1 MTLIKREGG
10 RIYFFVIGI
19 IVLVSLS
26 HTAYAQTENR
36 VLSQEELS
44 THVIGLEKEVQDLK
58 KIIQQQNEIINKL
71 SSKAEE
77 PKTESI
83 AAVQEKPKEEKSP
96 VLAGMGKVDLSILL
110 QEWYVHDDHA
120 KDNFKHRRLE
130 VGLGGKLEDHLL
142 WKVQIDPSL
151 VQEDNTTRSI
161 LKDAYV
167 GYDDIPHHVIQL
179 GQYKI
184 PITEEGFRSS
194 AKIDTIERSFIGRT
208 FGDKRDIGVMALGT
222 WKYADYQLGVFNGEG
237 PNKSDTNDQKD
248 LAGRF
253 VLKPFPDNAS
263 LKGFQVGSSFYVRPT
278 NKTASEKK
286 RIGAEAR
293 YENGPF
299 SLKSE
304 FMKGQDAAVP
314 ENGWYVQTG
323 YFFHPQWQA
332 IAKYEGF
339 DPNERKDDDRE
350 YDTTVGLNYFL
361 IDKKTKLQLNYIH
374 KNVLGGTDENQ
385 VIGAAQYAF

>member
-1 MTLIKREGG
+1 MTLIIKGE

-19 IVLVSLS
+19 IVLVSVS
-26 HTAYAQTENR
+26 HKAYAQTENR

-71 SSKAEE
+71 SSKVEE
-77 PKTESI
+77 PKTENI
-83 AAVQEKPKEEKSP
+83 AAVKEKPKETEKSP
-96 VLAGMGKVDLSILL
+96 VLAGMGKVDLSMLL

-130 VGLGGKLEDHLL
+130 LGLGGKLEDHLL

-194 AKIDTIERSFIGRT
+194 AKIDMIERSFIGRT
-208 FGDKRDIGVMALGT
+208 FGDKRDVGLMALGT
-222 WKYADYQLGVFNGEG
+222 WKYADYQLGVFNG
-237 PNKSDTNDQKD
+237 NIVR
-248 LAGRF
+248 AGYISNF
-253 VLKPFPDNAS
+253 TFGYACAAGGIDAETVLKIDQ
-263 LKGFQVGSSFYVRPT
+263 G
-278 NKTASEKK
+278 
-286 RIGAEAR
+286 
-293 YENGPF
+293 F
-299 SLKSE
+299 SLWEHHRLDNKE
-304 FMKGQDAAVP
+304 DVKAIFDGWKNWHQRYKKNLMNKKIRKNKK
-314 ENGWYVQTG
+314 NGWTKT
-323 YFFHPQWQA
+323 PE
-332 IAKYEGF
+332 KN
-339 DPNERKDDDRE
+339 PCKKKDR
-350 YDTTVGLNYFL
+350 T
-361 IDKKTKLQLNYIH
+361 
-374 KNVLGGTDENQ
+374 
-385 VIGAAQYAF
+385 

>member
-1 MTLIKREGG
+1 MKLITKKG
-10 RIYFFVIGI
+10 RNKFLVMGVII
-19 IVLVSLS
+19 FMSLS
-26 HTAYAQTENR
+26 HQASAQTGDK
-36 VLSQEELS
+36 VLSPEELS
-44 THVIGLEKEVQDLK
+44 TRMLELEKEVKDLK
-58 KIIQQQNEIINKL
+58 MIVQQQNEIIKKL
-71 SSKAEE
+71 SAKAEG
-77 PKTESI
+77 PKTENI
-83 AAVQEKPKEEKSP
+83 AAVPEKPKEEKSP
-96 VLAGMGKVDLSILL
+96 VFAGMGKVDLSVLL

-130 VGLGGKLEDHLL
+130 LGLGGKLEDHLL

-167 GYDDIPHHVIQL
+167 GYDGISHHVIQW
-179 GQYKI
+179 GQVKI

-208 FGDKRDIGVMALGT
+208 FGDKRDIGLMALGT

-237 PNKSDTNDQKD
+237 PNKTDTNDQKD
-248 LAGRF
+248 LAGRL
-253 VLKPFPDNAS
+253 VLKPFPDKES
-263 LKGFQVGSSFYVRPT
+263 LKGFQMGSSFYVRPA

-286 RIGAEAR
+286 RLGAEAH

-299 SLKSE
+299 SLKAE

-314 ENGWYVQTG
+314 VNGWYIQTG
-323 YFFHPQWQA
+323 YFFLPQWQA
-332 IAKYEGF
+332 VSKYEGF

-361 IDKKTKLQLNYIH
+361 IEKKTKLQLNYIH
-374 KNVLGGTDENQ
+374 KKVIGGTDDNQ
-385 VIGAAQYAF
+385 VIGAVQYAF

>member
-1 MTLIKREGG
+1 MLIKKGWRS
-10 RIYFFVIGI
+10 FFLLLAMIGF
-19 IVLVSLS
+19 VSLS
-26 HTAYAQTENR
+26 PKAFAQAGNK

-44 THVIGLEKEVQDLK
+44 THVLDLEKEVRDLK
-58 KIIQQQNEIINKL
+58 KIVQQQNKIINKL

-77 PKTESI
+77 QKTENI
-83 AAVQEKPKEEKSP
+83 AAVKEKPKETEKSP
-96 VLAGMGKVDLSILL
+96 VLAGMGNVDLSVLL

-120 KDNFKHRRLE
+120 VDNFKHRRLE
-130 VGLGGKLEDHLL
+130 LGFSGKLEDHLL
-142 WKVQIDPSL
+142 WKIVIDPSL

-167 GYDDIPHHVIQL
+167 GYDDIPHHTIQL

-208 FGDKRDIGVMALGT
+208 FGDKRDIGLMALGT
-222 WKYADYQLGVFNGEG
+222 WKYADYQLGLFNGEG

-253 VLKPFPDNAS
+253 VLKPFPDTSS
-263 LKGFQVGSSFYVRPT
+263 LKGLQVGSSFYVRPT

-286 RIGAEAR
+286 RIGVEAR

-304 FMKGQDAAVP
+304 FMRGQDAAVP

-332 IAKYEGF
+332 IARYEGF
-339 DPNERKDDDRE
+339 DPNERKTDDRE

-374 KNVLGGTDENQ
+374 KNVLGGTDDNQ
-385 VIGAAQYAF
+385 AIGAAQYAF

>member
-1 MTLIKREGG
+1 MKLIAVGWRNLFLVMG
-10 RIYFFVIGI
+10 VIAYMG
-19 IVLVSLS
+19 LS
-26 HTAYAQTENR
+26 NKAFAQSGNK

-44 THVIGLEKEVQDLK
+44 THMLELEKEVKDLK
-58 KIIQQQNEIINKL
+58 QIIQQQNEIINKL

-77 PKTESI
+77 QKAENII
-83 AAVQEKPKEEKSP
+83 AVKEKPKEAEKSP

-110 QEWYVHDDHA
+110 HEWYVHDDHA
-120 KDNFKHRRLE
+120 NDNFKHRRLE
-130 VGLGGKLEDHLL
+130 LGLSGKLEDHFF
-142 WKVQIDPSL
+142 WKVQMDPSL

-167 GYDDIPHHVIQL
+167 GYDVIPHHVIQL

-208 FGDKRDIGVMALGT
+208 FGDKRDIGLMALGN
-222 WKYADYQLGVFNGEG
+222 WKYAVYQLGVFNGEG

-253 VLKPFPDNAS
+253 VFIPFPDNAS
-263 LKGFQVGSSFYVRPT
+263 LKGFQIGSSFYVRPT

-286 RIGAEAR
+286 RLGAEAR

-299 SLKSE
+299 SL
-304 FMKGQDAAVP
+304 
-314 ENGWYVQTG
+314 
-323 YFFHPQWQA
+323 
-332 IAKYEGF
+332 
-339 DPNERKDDDRE
+339 
-350 YDTTVGLNYFL
+350 
-361 IDKKTKLQLNYIH
+361 
-374 KNVLGGTDENQ
+374 
-385 VIGAAQYAF
+385 